1 MEERDRETEGK
12 TGGKGGKRR
21 DEVANP
27 FYPVHTPPTH
37 TQLSPVKH
45 YSVL

>member
-12 TGGKGGKRR
+12 MVGKGGKRR

-27 FYPVHTPPTH
+27 FYPVHTPPT
-37 TQLSPVKH
+37 QLSPVKH

>member
-1 MEERDRETEGK
+1 MKKEIETEGK

-27 FYPVHTPPTH
+27 FYPTSHPLPA
-37 TQLSPVKH
+37 QLSPVKY